1 MKIICVPLCLVAL
14 LIGATRANAA
24 DRPVGPLTL
33 DRALADAH
41 RLAARHEGGEVVRVE
56 GDSMF
61 PFFGD
66 GSVLVTKSVAPERL
80 RPGMVVVYRNRFGDT
95 VAHRLERLAEDGWV
109 ARGYNNEQEDSTRVS
124 ECNLVGVVYAT
135 FYSNGRIG
143 DEGAVASLL
152 EGTRSALAAPAR

>member
-1 MKIICVPLCLVAL
+1 MLACFAL
-14 LIGATRANAA
+14 LSGAVLANGATE
-24 DRPVGPLTL
+24 RPVGPLTL

-61 PFFGD
+61 PFFGG

-80 RPGMVVVYRNRFGDT
+80 RPGMVVVYRNRFGET
-95 VAHRLERLAEDGWV
+95 VAHRLERLADDGWV
-109 ARGYNNEQEDSTRVS
+109 ARGYNNEQEDSTRVTES
-124 ECNLVGVVYAT
+124 NLFGVVYAT

-143 DEGAVASLL
+143 DENTIASLL
-152 EGTRSALAAPAR
+152 EGTSVALAAAAR